1 MSLTQRG
8 AFHAAISTPTMHNA
22 IGIIHFGS
30 PIEKSMDTVF
40 KTPILSISIIPF
52 FLFLLQDYIEKRPL
66 TSPKPLTG
74 GFDMV
79 SKSDF
84 SNICPK
90 FTIGIERSKVKQR
103 LIISAYWTLTVILTA
118 TVLKCIYFTFAESLL
133 VGILLLPTGLIV
145 KFTFPKILEQ
155 PPRRKILDLCLLAVT
170 VCIIACLLFV
180 IGFAMVSDGHYFQE
194 DSYTGVSTL
203 PIPDGIAFPALLTV
217 TAILFSIGDWYLVG
231 FLSRKMPQEPVS
243 ITFTSDRKPVKLL
256 QSDILYVESNDD
268 ETWVHTIDGRKFR
281 NKTPISQWENLL
293 GMDFIRIHRAFV
305 VAKAHILS
313 VKSDALTLDT
323 KQELPVSRKYRSI
336 IK

>member
-1 MSLTQRG
+1 M
-8 AFHAAISTPTMHNA
+8 
-22 IGIIHFGS
+22 
-30 PIEKSMDTVF
+30 
-40 KTPILSISIIPF
+40 
-52 FLFLLQDYIEKRPL
+52 
-66 TSPKPLTG
+66 
-74 GFDMV
+74 
-79 SKSDF
+79 
-84 SNICPK
+84 
-90 FTIGIERSKVKQR
+90 KQR

-118 TVLKCIYFTFAESLL
+118 TVLSCLYFTFAESLL
-133 VGILLLPTGLIV
+133 IGILLLPAGLIV
-145 KFTFPKILEQ
+145 KFTFPRILEL
-155 PPRRKILDLCLLAVT
+155 PPRRKIADLFLLAVT
-170 VCIIACLLFV
+170 VCIVACLLLV

-243 ITFTSDRKPVKLL
+243 ITFTSDRKPVTLL

-293 GMDFIRIHRAFV
+293 GMDFMRIHRAFV

-323 KQELPVSRKYRSI
+323 KQELPVSRKYRST

>member
-1 MSLTQRG
+1 
-8 AFHAAISTPTMHNA
+8 
-22 IGIIHFGS
+22 
-30 PIEKSMDTVF
+30 
-40 KTPILSISIIPF
+40 
-52 FLFLLQDYIEKRPL
+52 
-66 TSPKPLTG
+66 
-74 GFDMV
+74 MV

-90 FTIGIERSKVKQR
+90 FTIGIERSNVKQR

-268 ETWVHTIDGRKFR
+268 ETWVHTVDGRKFR

-293 GMDFIRIHRAFV
+293 GMDFMRIHRAFV

-323 KQELPVSRKYRSI
+323 KQELPVSRKYRST